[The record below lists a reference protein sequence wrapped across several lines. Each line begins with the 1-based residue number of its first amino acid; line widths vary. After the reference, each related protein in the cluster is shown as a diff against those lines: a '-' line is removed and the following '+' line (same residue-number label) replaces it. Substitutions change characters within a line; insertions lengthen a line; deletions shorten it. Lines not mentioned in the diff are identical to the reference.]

1 MNEYCFQI
9 SATRTIWVCAIDEEE
24 AESKVYEEVGYDPGE
39 MELVDVNIDI

>member
-24 AESKVYEEVGYDPGE
+24 AAKASAVADLEPSEDAK
-39 MELVDVNIDI
+39 N